1 MKNNMER
8 KVISGVVT
16 KVFSVW

>member
-1 MKNNMER
+1 MER

-16 KVFSVW
+16 KVFSVL

>member
-1 MKNNMER
+1 MER